1 MAAGALR
8 YGNLRDRRGGGAA
21 LAVLAGMRVNGPLD
35 GMLRGGVKTSAA
47 LPRAI
52 EKCSASSQLG
62 QEQAAFTAPRA
73 KPAARL
79 QVELVCQ
86 DETPRFDPFWDAP
99 RLVPG
104 FVAQLMGQVM
114 AGGHEIPPS
123 ARQAYRAAIAPPALL
138 LEG

>member
-1 MAAGALR
+1 
-8 YGNLRDRRGGGAA
+8 
-21 LAVLAGMRVNGPLD
+21 MRVNGPLD
-35 GMLRGGVKTSAA
+35 GVVRGGVKAFAA

-52 EKCSASSQLG
+52 EKSSPSSQLG
-62 QEQAAFTAPRA
+62 QDPPAFDAPRA
-73 KPAARL
+73 KSPPRL

-99 RLVPG
+99 RLVPT

-114 AGGHEIPPS
+114 PGASGISPTAH
-123 ARQAYRAAIAPPALL
+123 QAYRGRAPRPSLL